1 MRNHLSQTVIVT
13 DYSELLEY
21 LEQDNKTIE
30 ISTVDQLSE
39 EALMVTYKM
48 LEEYI
53 VENSASNIVISMF
66 VTSYAR

>member
-21 LEQDNKTIE
+21 LEQDGKTIE

-39 EALMVTYKM
+39 EAMMVTYKM

>member
-21 LEQDNKTIE
+21 LEQDGKTIE

>member
-21 LEQDNKTIE
+21 LEQDGKTTE

>member
-39 EALMVTYKM
+39 EAMMVTYKM